1 MSVATAKPVSP
12 IVCLMGPTASGK
24 TALAIDLA
32 KHLNGEVI
40 SVDSALI
47 YQDMNI
53 GTAKPDEDEQRGV
66 KHWLIDI
73 RSPEQSYSVADF
85 VNDADKCIEDIVS
98 RGKTPILAGG
108 TMMYFNALINGI
120 SVIPASDPA
129 IRQSINESL
138 AEHGSE
144 WLHQTLDKVDP
155 VSAGRIHPNDPQR
168 ITRALEVFKSTNKPL
183 SQWQEQKKPALPYD
197 FISFSIMPSQR
208 SVLHERIAL
217 RFQQMLKRGLI
228 DEVKALLI
236 KYDLNEDLPS
246 MRSVG
251 YRQTLQFLAG
261 EYGLAELEQ
270 RGTIATRQLAKRQI
284 TWLRGWNDIN
294 TLATD
299 EPDNLDVVLQK
310 LGAID

>member
-1 MSVATAKPVSP
+1 MSATKVKPSSP

-24 TALAIDLA
+24 TALSIALA
-32 KHLNGEVI
+32 KHMNGEVI

-53 GTAKPDEDEQRGV
+53 GTAKPDVQEQDGI

-73 RSPEQSYSVADF
+73 RSPEQTYSVADF
-85 VNDADKCIEDIVS
+85 VNDAGKCIKDIS
-98 RGKTPILAGG
+98 ARGKTPILAGG

-120 SVIPASDPA
+120 SVIPTSDPA
-129 IRQSINESL
+129 IRQGINESL

-144 WLHQTLDKVDP
+144 WLHKALVEVDP
-155 VSAGRIHPNDPQR
+155 VSASRIHPNDPQR

-183 SQWQEQKKPALPYD
+183 SQWQKQKKPALPYE
-197 FISFSIMPSQR
+197 FKSFSIMPAQR
-208 SVLHERIAL
+208 SDLHQRIAL
-217 RFQQMLKRGLI
+217 RFTQMLQQGLI
-228 DEVKALLI
+228 EEVKNLLT
-236 KYDLNEDLPS
+236 KYNLNEDLPS

-261 EYGLAELEQ
+261 EYELGELEQ
-270 RGTIATRQLAKRQI
+270 RGIFATRQLAKRQI
-284 TWLRGWNDIN
+284 TWLRGWNNIYN
-294 TLATD
+294 LATD
-299 EPDNLDVVLQK
+299 APDNLDIVLQK